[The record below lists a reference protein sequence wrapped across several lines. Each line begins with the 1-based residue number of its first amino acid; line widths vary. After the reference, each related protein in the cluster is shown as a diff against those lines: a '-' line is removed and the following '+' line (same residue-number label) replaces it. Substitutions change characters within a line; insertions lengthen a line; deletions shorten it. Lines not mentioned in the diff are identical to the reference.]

1 MFVSAHKQR
10 LTVQGTM
17 VRFQDA
23 YKEGLHGAGG
33 CLVGRM
39 PTHTHTPRFDPRQH
53 KTRQHGTCLNPQHR
67 SLEAG
72 GPEVQGQ
79 PRLHGH
85 RLSLRPS
92 WIT

>member
-53 KTRQHGTCLNPQHR
+53 KTRQHGTCLNPNTGHWR
-67 SLEAG
+67 LEDLKFKVNLGYMA
-72 GPEVQGQ
+72 
-79 PRLHGH
+79 
-85 RLSLRPS
+85 
-92 WIT
+92 TD